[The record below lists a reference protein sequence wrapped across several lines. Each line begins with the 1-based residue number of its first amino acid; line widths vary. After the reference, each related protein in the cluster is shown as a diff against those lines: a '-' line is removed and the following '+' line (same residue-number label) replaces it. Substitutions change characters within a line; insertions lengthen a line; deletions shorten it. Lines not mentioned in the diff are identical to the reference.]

1 MFQVPSKHLDI
12 SVPSNPKFDDQP
24 EVVISLDDATVRNH
38 KPDGSFFFNKRFNY
52 RWMKIQK
59 T

>member
-24 EVVISLDDATVRNH
+24 EVVVSLDDATVRNYKH
-38 KPDGSFFFNKRFNY
+38 GSFFLIKGFRFCCE
-52 RWMKIQK
+52 IIGG
-59 T
+59 